1 MNPFC
6 AVFACAGALLRRTQ
20 TPLLRTKTSA
30 MPRGSNGS
38 ASTFACLQT
47 VAKRGAADE
56 PFFNN
61 VGGGW
66 LLTVDGKPLFYK
78 LHMCSSRGDCNR
90 GQRLLAR
97 AQGRRSS
104 VRHARRPRSGSVTRN
119 VGFLTFFVEKLLA
132 FCVIPSAF
140 V

>member
-1 MNPFC
+1 MC
-6 AVFACAGALLRRTQ
+6 STRCTRACKEVLALAYFLRSGAGALLRRTQ

-104 VRHARRPRSGSVTRN
+104 VRHARRPRTA
-119 VGFLTFFVEKLLA
+119 LLA
-132 FCVIPSAF
+132 SLWKNCLARV
-140 V
+140 